1 MKRYMRIV
9 CVLVVALASAA
20 AVGQAPGQ
28 SGKHDNR
35 AAASAVDEQEVQ
47 ALAHD
52 VARMRTMLRQMEM
65 NLAMVQTTQT
75 PLKHQFDLEIDM
87 WRVVLDGMERRLQR
101 LRGTPTGGV
110 VPPDTVPLQQ
120 DSRQG
125 RP

>member
-1 MKRYMRIV
+1 MRIV
-9 CVLVVALASAA
+9 CVLVVALVSVG

-28 SGKHDNR
+28 PGKHDDR
-35 AAASAVDEQEVQ
+35 SAASAVDEQEVQ
-47 ALAHD
+47 ALAND

-65 NLAMVQTTQT
+65 NLALVQTTQT
-75 PLKHQFDLEIDM
+75 PLKHQFDLETDM
-87 WRVVLDGMERRLQR
+87 WRVVLNGMERRLQRMQR

-110 VPPDTVPLQQ
+110 VSPDTVPLRQ